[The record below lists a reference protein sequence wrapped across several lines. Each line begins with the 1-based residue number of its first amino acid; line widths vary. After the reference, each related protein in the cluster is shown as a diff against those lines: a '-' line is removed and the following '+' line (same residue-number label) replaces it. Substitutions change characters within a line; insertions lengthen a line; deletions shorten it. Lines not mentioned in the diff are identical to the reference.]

1 VAEFVPSGPF
11 SRKSAE
17 NLEKIPG
24 RLFGML
30 GRFGQYL
37 GSEKAAKD
45 YTNLLRG
52 MPASAAAENPL
63 AGDPT
68 GRYIPVK
75 RQRSWEGEVP
85 GAPPPLQLPP
95 PGFGAA
101 PIVYGSNG
109 SGGADRRKSDVYKQY
124 AMTPEGQFQRYFSTG
139 EMDPFFGATSRGTGS
154 PQTAAEMMTL
164 AAKPSAPT
172 EVPLSTYY
180 RAQSAAGRA
189 EMPTILE
196 TLGYGKGTPL
206 AAWAEANPM
215 LARRL
220 YEKQLA
226 KNPAES
232 SPAAAEFGRRAQEE
246 GGYAATMQATP
257 SLFVGNPIPPTED
270 RSGTGMSQG
279 EKMDISRGIQNLQ
292 PIQAAK
298 TSGSSMPQFDT
309 TDESL
314 TNRINAFLYGK

>member
-1 VAEFVPSGPF
+1 MAEFVPSGPF

-52 MPASAAAENPL
+52 MPASAAEEP
-63 AGDPT
+63 
-68 GRYIPVK
+68 RR
-75 RQRSWEGEVP
+75 RQIAPGVWEGEVP
-85 GAPPPLQLPP
+85 GAPPAPQLPP
-95 PGFGAA
+95 PGFGTA

-226 KNPAES
+226 KK
-232 SPAAAEFGRRAQEE
+232 PAAPSPEIAELGARAQEE
-246 GGYAATMQATP
+246 GGYAATMQANP
-257 SLFVGNPIPPTED
+257 GLFSAGVGNPIPPTED
-270 RSGTGMSQG
+270 RSGTGMTQG
-279 EKMDISRGIQNLQ
+279 EKMDVSRGVQNLQ
-292 PIQAAK
+292 PLQAAK
-298 TSGSSMPQFDT
+298 TSGAGMPQFET

-314 TNRINAFLYGK
+314 SNRINAFLYGK